1 MTGTLIII
9 GITSVVAAFAAG
21 WLVGRKWNTKVEAKL
36 RDELANLRN
45 LRR

>member
-9 GITSVVAAFAAG
+9 GITSVVAVFAAG
-21 WLVGRKWNTKVEAKL
+21 WLIGRKWNTKVETKL
-36 RDELANLRN
+36 RDELDKIKN